1 MSKLFKYI
9 IIITICIL
17 SVGCYINNDN
27 KEIQTKIKTTI
38 IEKQPDLTTKT
49 ISFLGDSITTY
60 EGYSND
66 CINTNSTI
74 CENRIYYKGYNYIQ
88 DVNDTW
94 WKQTVNNTGL
104 NLLVNNSFSGDRVVL
119 KGQIRNQQLHDDTGE
134 IIINPDIIV
143 VYLGINDFIKNVP
156 TDEFGL
162 AYETMIVT
170 MKSTYPNA
178 DIFLL
183 NLLPNTTTL
192 RPESELI
199 EYNKYISFVADK
211 FNATLVDINTQSE
224 INIGT
229 CNTHMADIKCLHPNK
244 DGMTAMANVVTT
256 SIINKYLIHEEI
268 KEEIQ
273 ETIKQPEYNYIPDLI
288 TIIILSLSIIIGIML
303 IKISKSI
310 TQKR

>member
-1 MSKLFKYI
+1 MSKILKT
-9 IIITICIL
+9 IIITTICLL
-17 SVGCYINNDN
+17 SLGCSNEN
-27 KEIQTKIKTTI
+27 KVETHTKIKTTI
-38 IEKQPDLTTKT
+38 IEKQPDLTNKT

-66 CINTNSTI
+66 CTNTNSTI
-74 CENRIYYKGYNYIQ
+74 CENRIYYKGYNHIQ

-244 DGMTAMANVVTT
+244 DGMTAMANIVTT
-256 SIINKYLIHEEI
+256 SIINKYIIHEEI
-268 KEEIQ
+268 KEEIK
-273 ETIKQPEYNYIPDLI
+273 ETITHPEYNYLPDII
-288 TIIILSLSIIIGIML
+288 TITILSLAIIVGITL
-303 IKISKSI
+303 IRVFNKIK
-310 TQKR
+310 

>member
-74 CENRIYYKGYNYIQ
+74 CDNRVYYKGYNYIL

-94 WKQTVNNTGL
+94 WKQTVNSTGL

-119 KGQIRNQQLHDDTGE
+119 KGQLRNQQLHKDTGE
-134 IIINPDIIV
+134 KIINPDIIV
-143 VYLGINDFIKNVP
+143 VYLGINDFIKNVS
-156 TDEFGL
+156 TEEFHL

-183 NLLPNTTTL
+183 NLVPNTTTL
-192 RPESELI
+192 RSIEELN
-199 EYNKYISFVADK
+199 EYNKHIANVAEK
-211 FNATLVDINTQSE
+211 FNATLVDINTQSG
-224 INIGT
+224 INIAT
-229 CNTHMADIKCLHPNK
+229 CNTYMADVKCVHPNK
-244 DGMTAMANVVTT
+244 EGMTAMANVVTT

-273 ETIKQPEYNYIPDLI
+273 ETIKQPEYNYIPDII

-303 IKISKSI
+303 IKIFK
-310 TQKR
+310 KVL